1 MTPGFLLPRLWRGMG
16 LLLVWMTAAACQA
29 QSMAEWMGRGDEWD
43 AKHQTKA
50 ALAAYLEG
58 EKLGP
63 PPAAL
68 LHRLAKQYGL
78 SMNDEPTEAGK
89 KAVGQKALAYAQ
101 RSVAADP
108 KDADAHVAMAICYGR
123 LARFQ
128 DTKVQIA
135 WSRLIR
141 ESAEQALR
149 LKPDHE
155 LGCYVLGSWHY
166 EMAGLNPL
174 KRALARVIYG
184 ALPPASYAEAAAYF
198 KRAIALNPARMA
210 SYIDL
215 GMTYAELDDEISAKH
230 MLTLGLALPDRD
242 RDDPMVRARG
252 KQALADL

>member
-1 MTPGFLLPRLWRGMG
+1 MTLGFLLPRPGKAVG
-16 LLLVWMTAAACQA
+16 VLLVWMTATACQA
-29 QSMAEWMGRGDEWD
+29 QSTAEWMDRGDESD

-50 ALAAYLEG
+50 SLAAYLEG

-89 KAVGQKALAYAQ
+89 KAAGQKALAYAQ

-108 KDADAHVAMAICYGR
+108 KDADAHVALAICLGR

-128 DTKVQIA
+128 GTKIQIT

-141 ESAEQALR
+141 ESAEEGLR
-149 LKPDHE
+149 LNPDHE

-198 KRAIALNPARMA
+198 KRALALNPARMA

-215 GMTYAELDDEISAKH
+215 GMTYAELDDETSAKH

>member
-1 MTPGFLLPRLWRGMG
+1 MG
-16 LLLVWMTAAACQA
+16 LVLVWLSTAACQG
-29 QSMAEWMGRGDEWD
+29 QSVAGWMSRGDELD
-43 AKHQTKA
+43 AQQQTKA

-58 EKLGP
+58 EKLGV

-78 SMNDEPTEAGK
+78 SMNDEPTEPRK
-89 KAVGQKALAYAQ
+89 KAAGEKALAYAR

-108 KDADAHVAMAICYGR
+108 KDADAHVALAICYGR

-135 WSRLIR
+135 WSRLIK
-141 ESAEQALR
+141 ESADEGLR
-149 LKPDHE
+149 LNPDHE

-166 EMAGLNPL
+166 EMAGLNPV
-174 KRALARVIYG
+174 KRALARMIYG

-215 GMTYAELDDEISAKH
+215 GMTYVELDDETSAKN
-230 MLTLGLALPDRD
+230 MLTIGLALPDRD

>member
-1 MTPGFLLPRLWRGMG
+1 MG
-16 LLLVWMTAAACQA
+16 LLLVWMSAAACQA
-29 QSMAEWMGRGDEWD
+29 QSVTGWMNRGDELD
-43 AKHQTKA
+43 AQQQTKES
-50 ALAAYLEG
+50 LAAYLEG

-89 KAVGQKALAYAQ
+89 RSAGEKALAYAQ

-108 KDADAHVAMAICYGR
+108 KDADAHVALAICYGR

-135 WSRLIR
+135 WSRLIK

-149 LKPDHE
+149 FKPDHE

-166 EMAGLNPL
+166 EMAGLNPV
-174 KRALARVIYG
+174 KRALARMIYG
-184 ALPPASYAEAAAYF
+184 ALPPASYGEAAAYF

-215 GMTYAELDDEISAKH
+215 GMTYAELDDKTSAKQ
-230 MLTLGLALPDRD
+230 MLTMGLRLPDRD

-252 KQALADL
+252 KQALADQ

>member
-1 MTPGFLLPRLWRGMG
+1 MGM
-16 LLLVWMTAAACQA
+16 LLLWMNAAACQG
-29 QSMAEWMGRGDEWD
+29 QSLSGWMSRGDEWD
-43 AKHQTKA
+43 AKDQTKE

-89 KAVGQKALAYAQ
+89 KAAGEKALVYAQ

>member
-1 MTPGFLLPRLWRGMG
+1 MG
-16 LLLVWMTAAACQA
+16 LLLVWMSAAACQA

-43 AKHQTKA
+43 AKHQTKS
-50 ALAAYLEG
+50 ALAAYLEA

-63 PPAAL
+63 PPAVL

-78 SMNDEPTEAGK
+78 SMNDETTEAGK

-108 KDADAHVAMAICYGR
+108 KDADAHVALAICHGR

-135 WSRLIR
+135 WSRLIK

-166 EMAGLNPL
+166 EMSGLNPV
-174 KRALARVIYG
+174 KRALARMIYG

-215 GMTYAELDDEISAKH
+215 GMTYAELDDENSAKQ